1 MKIDNAMT
9 VFKELPK
16 TNCRECGAKTCLAF
30 AGAVFQRQKA
40 IGDCPHLDKVVVEKF
55 SDGVRLPKA
64 HRAYLDAFKKM
75 RHEIINVDLPDAAQ
89 RLGGTFAN
97 GKLIVKVMGK
107 DVSVDANGKLYTDI
121 HVNGWLER
129 TVLTAIAT
137 SKGLPVA
144 GGWVKIHD
152 LEGGKPWRH
161 MFENQCVTPLHDLAD
176 DHPDLFETLMHVFSG
191 SRVEGHMG
199 SDIGVVLNVLPK
211 VPILICYWKAEE
223 GMNSDL
229 HVFFDKTASANLGVD
244 ALYSVAVGLTQMFKK
259 IAVRHGQPKECEA

>member
-30 AGAVFQRQKA
+30 AGAVFQHHKA
-40 IGDCPHLDKVVVEKF
+40 IGECPHLGKAVVKKF
-55 SDGVRLPKA
+55 SDGVKLPKA
-64 HRAYLDAFKKM
+64 HRAYLDEFKKM

-89 RLGGTFAN
+89 RLGGIYDN
-97 GKLIVKVMGK
+97 GKITVKVLGK
-107 DVSVDANGKLYTDI
+107 DVGVDAYGKFYTDI
-121 HVNGWLER
+121 HVNGWVER
-129 TVLTAIAT
+129 PVLTAIVK
-137 SKGLPVA
+137 SRGLPVI
-144 GGWVKIHD
+144 GEWVKMHD

-161 MFENQCVTPLHDLAD
+161 MFENQCVTQLHGLAD

-199 SDIGVVLNVLPK
+199 SDIGVMLNVLPR

-259 IAVRHGQPKECEA
+259 IAVRHG

>member
-9 VFKELPK
+9 VFKETPK

-30 AGAVFQRQKA
+30 AGAVFQRRKS
-40 IGDCPHLDKVVVEKF
+40 IGDCPHLGKAVVDKF
-55 SDGVRLPKA
+55 SDGVKLPKA
-64 HRAYLDAFKKM
+64 HRAYLDEFKKM
-75 RHEIINVDLPDAAQ
+75 RNEIINVDLPDAAQ

-97 GKLIVKVMGK
+97 GKLTVKVMGK

-121 HVNGWLER
+121 HVNGWVER
-129 TVLTAIAT
+129 PVLTAIAT

-144 GGWVKIHD
+144 GEWVKIHD

-161 MFENQCVTPLHDLAD
+161 MFENQCITPLHDLAD
-176 DHPDLFETLMHVFSG
+176 DHPKLFETLMHVFSG

-199 SDIGVVLNVLPK
+199 SDIGVVLNILPK

-223 GMNSDL
+223 GMHSDL
-229 HVFFDKTASANLGVD
+229 HVFFDETGSANLGVD

-259 IAVRHGQPKECEA
+259 IAVRHG

>member
-16 TNCRECGAKTCLAF
+16 TNCRECGARTCLAF
-30 AGAVFQRQKA
+30 AGAVFQRRKS
-40 IGDCPHLDKVVVEKF
+40 IGDCPYLDDAVVTKF
-55 SDGVRLPKA
+55 GDGVQLPEA
-64 HRAYLDAFKKM
+64 HRAYLDEFKKM
-75 RHEIINVDLPDAAQ
+75 RRAIADVDLSEAAE
-89 RLGGTFAN
+89 RLGGNATN
-97 GKLIVKVMGK
+97 GKLTVKIMGK
-107 DVSVDANGKLYTDI
+107 DVSVGANGKACTDI
-121 HVNGWLER
+121 HVNGWVER
-129 TVLTAIAT
+129 LVLTAIVK

-176 DHPDLFETLMHVFSG
+176 DHPDLFEILMNLFSG
-191 SRVEGHMG
+191 NRVEGHMG
-199 SDIGVVLNVLPK
+199 SDIGVVLDVLPK

-223 GMNSDL
+223 GMHSDL
-229 HVFFDKTASANLGVD
+229 HVFFDKTASANLGVE

-259 IAVRHGQPKECEA
+259 IAARHG